1 MDATQLAVDVL
12 AILGVIAAVA
22 AGVRG
27 LVYLSTPYRAI
38 RDRMEEHDQTL
49 KEYEEYFK
57 RDKEAIDKLT
67 ELTRDSLKIQ
77 LSILNHTIDGNG
89 IVAMQKIR
97 DELQEKL

>member
-22 AGVRG
+22 AGIRG
-27 LVYLSTPYRAI
+27 LVYLSTPYRTI

-49 KEYEEYFK
+49 KEYEGYFK

-67 ELTRDSLKIQ
+67 DLTKDSLKIQ

>member
-1 MDATQLAVDVL
+1 MDPAQIAIDMMAV
-12 AILGVIAAVA
+12 LGVIAAIA

-38 RDRMEEHDQTL
+38 RDKMDEHDQTL
-49 KEYEEYFK
+49 KEYETYFK
-57 RDKEAIDKLT
+57 QDKEAIDALT
-67 ELTRDSLKIQ
+67 ELTRDSIKIQ